1 MIESSRY
8 LTNQLWY
15 QLTHDQQYDNNRNSD
30 DDDNPPLA
38 DWILQRLRTILKED
52 FVEYDSRNYEDYS
65 LPAVMNLASYSYD
78 DRVRL
83 AARMVLDYVSAKV
96 AVSSNDLRRSA
107 PFRRRNE
114 EQRWGPI
121 ITNGFLGSPLLVNAP
136 NPSATDKPFEPEPQ
150 TAFYALLAGNT
161 AMIRLPEL
169 RFDFK
174 WEMVNAGLR
183 DYGSKKPYRTSS

>member
-1 MIESSRY
+1 MISRSSLSRD

-38 DWILQRLRTILKED
+38 DWILQRLQTILKED

-65 LPAVMNLASYSYD
+65 LPADEPRQLLYD

-96 AVSSNDLRRSA
+96 AVSSKRPPFGPVPA
-107 PFRRRNE
+107 P
-114 EQRWGPI
+114 
-121 ITNGFLGSPLLVNAP
+121 
-136 NPSATDKPFEPEPQ
+136 
-150 TAFYALLAGNT
+150 
-161 AMIRLPEL
+161 
-169 RFDFK
+169 
-174 WEMVNAGLR
+174 
-183 DYGSKKPYRTSS
+183 